1 MSLARLMLSL
11 LLHPIKAPG
20 AHVAPVFV
28 AECLSH
34 AGTMPA
40 RGPSFGGS
48 GGGVRGLLLLVE
60 LARDKG
66 HFATAPRDC
75 TALDRNECG
84 PHGPRRLNRG
94 GGSRREGDC
103 SGPHARCSSDA
114 TDAREQVI
122 LRACELLDLSG
133 QFIRRG

>member
-1 MSLARLMLSL
+1 MLSL

-66 HFATAPRDC
+66 PLASPRPWTATSAGR
-75 TALDRNECG
+75 TT
-84 PHGPRRLNRG
+84 RG
-94 GGSRREGDC
+94 G
-103 SGPHARCSSDA
+103 
-114 TDAREQVI
+114 
-122 LRACELLDLSG
+122 
-133 QFIRRG
+133 